1 MTFQCRRTLLGAFL
15 VSGLFAL
22 AAGCAKSAPE
32 VSEAHTAA
40 TISITA
46 DDEAVTSR
54 VRAALLR
61 DATTGSLG
69 LAVVTTKGDVRLSGL
84 VARKDQAQHAVL
96 LAGAVEGVHSIHD
109 EIAIR

>member
-1 MTFQCRRTLLGAFL
+1 MILHCRRTLLGALLASSL
-15 VSGLFAL
+15 VAL
-22 AAGCAKSAPE
+22 ATACTTAAPA
-32 VSEAHTAA
+32 VSQAHTAA

-84 VARKDQAQHAVL
+84 VARKDLAERAVL
-96 LAGAVEGVHSIHD
+96 LANAVEGVHSIHD

>member
-1 MTFQCRRTLLGAFL
+1 MTLQCRRTLLGAFL
-15 VSGLFAL
+15 AFGVVAL
-22 AAGCAKSAPE
+22 ASGCTKPAPA

-61 DATTGSLG
+61 DATAGSLG
-69 LAVVTTKGDVRLSGL
+69 LAVVTTQGDVRLSGL
-84 VARKDQAQHAVL
+84 VARKDLAEHAVL
-96 LAGAVEGVHSIHD
+96 LAGAVEGVHSVHD